1 MHHTCMLQQ
10 KTGTGKIRWEAVENN
25 PLLVYEVASD
35 EDECANNYN
44 MFRFEF
50 IILKKNLY
58 SRFISNFRISV

>member
-1 MHHTCMLQQ
+1 MHVTT
-10 KTGTGKIRWEAVENN
+10 KNRDGKDKMGSSGNN